1 MDTGNVR
8 KINKDTM
15 RYYVVADVHG
25 FYSEL
30 QAALTEKGF
39 MKTKNHINLWFA
51 VICSIVA
58 VKP

>member
-1 MDTGNVR
+1 
-8 KINKDTM
+8 M

-30 QAALTEKGF
+30 QAALTEKGKGF